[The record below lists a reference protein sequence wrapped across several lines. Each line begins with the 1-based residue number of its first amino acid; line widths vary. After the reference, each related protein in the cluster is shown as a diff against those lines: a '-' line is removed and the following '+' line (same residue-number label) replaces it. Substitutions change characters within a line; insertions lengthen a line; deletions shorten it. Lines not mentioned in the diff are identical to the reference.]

1 MMRTATLFTSAMS
14 NLLGQKRRLITTI
27 VSLAWA
33 VASFLLLMSYG
44 HGFDMA
50 LRDAFFAVGQ
60 DIVLMWAGHTSEQTG
75 GMRAGRTILP
85 LKSDVEEIRE
95 AVPFVGAIS
104 PEIMQNMTVVRGTRQ
119 KEYMARAVMPEYD
132 RIRNIR
138 LISGRWINTDDC
150 RYSRRVAVL
159 GAKVAQELFGN
170 SPEQGEEIL
179 VNGVRFVVIGRME
192 VKVQLANYNQPDNE
206 CIFVPYDTFQL
217 FSNTRYPNYIIWT
230 PVSPVARERAMRQV
244 RAVLAGIH
252 HYSPT
257 DEKAIEMLAFSK
269 FASLIEGLSVGLN
282 AILAFIG
289 TVTLAIGAVGLAN
302 IMLTAVIE
310 RTREIGIMKAV
321 GARRR
326 SILGQFLLEAVF
338 IVLVG
343 GAVGVG
349 IGTLAASG
357 LGSLP
362 AFGALLGEQ
371 FPDTYGRIY
380 FDISAAN
387 VAISLGILLL
397 VGLIAGLFPAIRA
410 SRMDPVKA
418 LHYE

>member
-1 MMRTATLFTSAMS
+1 MRTAALFNSVIS
-14 NLLGQKRRLITTI
+14 SLLSQKRRSITTI
-27 VSLAWA
+27 ISLAWA

-50 LRDAFFAVGQ
+50 LRNAFFAVGQ
-60 DIVLMWAGHTSEQTG
+60 DIVLMWQGQTSEQAVG
-75 GMRAGRTILP
+75 VRARRTIVP
-85 LKSDVEEIRE
+85 LETDVEKIRD
-95 AVPFVGAIS
+95 AVPLVGAIS

-119 KEYMARAVMPEYD
+119 KEYTARAVMPEYN

-138 LISGRWINTDDC
+138 LISGRWINEEDC

-159 GAKVAQELFGN
+159 GAEVAKELFGK
-170 SPEQGEEIL
+170 SGEYGAEIL
-179 VNGVRFVVIGRME
+179 VNGVRFTVIGRME

-206 CIFVPYDTFQL
+206 CLFVPYDTFRL
-217 FSNTRYPNYIIWT
+217 FADTRYPSYIIWT
-230 PVSPVARERAMRQV
+230 PVSPAARERAIRQV

-269 FASLIEGLSVGLN
+269 FANLIDGLSLGLN

-326 SILGQFLLEAVF
+326 SILNQFLVEAVF

-343 GAVGVG
+343 GAVGAG
-349 IGTLAASG
+349 IGSVAASV

-362 AFGALLGEQ
+362 AFA
-371 FPDTYGRIY
+371 
-380 FDISAAN
+380 
-387 VAISLGILLL
+387 
-397 VGLIAGLFPAIRA
+397 
-410 SRMDPVKA
+410 
-418 LHYE
+418 